1 MIEKFK
7 KIAAFTSAAVM
18 MTATF
23 LYFPSGTFKRMS
35 LGILA
40 NALDEGELP
49 FIPTEHTHKY
59 ENGFCTKCEAKE
71 EAKQNTNG
79 YYEISNAGQLY
90 SFAEKVNNGEKSANA
105 ILTADIILNEN
116 VLKDDGT
123 LNDGDFKEWTPIKSY
138 NGTFDGQGHTI
149 SGLYRDSSSYQNYG
163 LFGNLNE
170 GSSVSNIV
178 VTDSYIVTYSICAG
192 GIAANNYGGT
202 ISNCSFSGFISA
214 GKKLVVYVVGIL
226 EQ

>member
-1 MIEKFK
+1 MTQKIK
-7 KIAAFTSAAVM
+7 KSIAAISAVTTVLTSL
-18 MTATF
+18 
-23 LYFPSGTFKRMS
+23 LYFQGN
-35 LGILA
+35 ILA
-40 NALDEGELP
+40 NAEEYDS
-49 FIPTEHTHKY
+49 
-59 ENGFCTKCEAKE
+59 NGFASDGTYQKADLTTDKYDID
-71 EAKQNTNG
+71 NNG
-79 YYEISNAGQLY
+79 EFDDVYEISNAGQLY

-123 LNDGDFKEWTPIKSY
+123 LNDGDFKGWTPIKSY

-214 GKKLVVYVVGIL
+214 VKKLVVYVVGIL